1 VTAIHGEENTMATR
15 LITAFYMHEN
25 ERDAAAESM
34 ASPVVTEAFV
44 YGEIEEDRIEGLE
57 KQGLIIEVHD
67 VDDEPDEVDPPPPA
81 PDLSRFGEASVGDLS
96 ALGGDVSFP
105 PPQPAPADP
114 AGFYVLRLRR
124 PLMPDDQRRLEEMGV
139 EVIERVNP
147 VRRSWEPPDA
157 RAPGRPELKVYLE
170 HGQAGGLRAMDFARA
185 VYLYGPSQT
194 SVLASLPG
202 DDTEAPARDGPAEGG
217 PGVGASV
224 GDIVFGIPG
233 APPPRT
239 YDVILHRPADE
250 RPEDREA
257 VLQWMRDRGVPVLG
271 TSPWKVRVEMDP
283 TLESEV
289 RAIREVESLDE
300 YVEPELLNDQA
311 RRLLG
316 VDPPG
321 EGVAGIPQTGRGQIV
336 GIADTG
342 IDETHQDFAGRI
354 KKVFA
359 RGRPGDAS
367 DPHGHGTHVAGSVV
381 GTGVASGGA
390 IRGVAPEAEI
400 VFQSIRGDDGKLKL
414 PVDLGDL
421 LREAYDEGARIHN
434 NSWGTRTG
442 SQYRSTSFDVDDFV
456 WRNRDMLV
464 VIAAG
469 NEGTAKS
476 PIDPP
481 RVGKG
486 FPDWLSISAPATAKN
501 ALVVGA
507 SRGSRKSGGWAADTW
522 NERWPER
529 FALPDGIAG
538 ETVSGDPERLAGFS
552 SRGPCMDDRVKPD
565 VVAPGTDILSTRAA
579 TAGTDTPLDEVF
591 WGEDPDRPGYAYMG
605 GTSMAAPLVAG
616 CAALVRQ
623 WYVEDRAHEP
633 SAALLK
639 ATIINGTRWLGGPD
653 ALEGHP
659 KTPNFHQ
666 GFGAVH
672 MPTTIPNPGN
682 PGMKLAFFDPWK
694 DQGRWLQDRLARSW
708 DLQVSAGTPL
718 RICLTYTDL
727 ARSGV
732 QNRLNLFVD
741 EVDGPNRWVGN
752 QDLPF
757 NPKRVPDPYNNV
769 QVVRVDAPAAGEYR
783 IKVTATS
790 LVKPQDFALVVT
802 GDFTGTLA

>member
-1 VTAIHGEENTMATR
+1 SLRSIAPR
-15 LITAFYMHEN
+15 
-25 ERDAAAESM
+25 RDADGF
-34 ASPVVTEAFV
+34 P
-44 YGEIEEDRIEGLE
+44 
-57 KQGLIIEVHD
+57 
-67 VDDEPDEVDPPPPA
+67 
-81 PDLSRFGEASVGDLS
+81 
-96 ALGGDVSFP
+96 LGG
-105 PPQPAPADP
+105 APFGFSATPSDP

-124 PLMPDDQRRLEEMGV
+124 PLLPADQRRLDALGV

-147 VRRSWEPPDA
+147 VRSSWEPPDT
-157 RAPGRPELKVYLE
+157 RAPERRELKVYLE
-170 HGQAGGLRAMDFARA
+170 PGQAGELRGMDFVHS
-185 VYLYGPSQT
+185 VYLYGPAET
-194 SVLASLPG
+194 PVLAGAAADAP
-202 DDTEAPARDGPAEGG
+202 EAERDAGGFAFDESPAA
-217 PGVGASV
+217 
-224 GDIVFGIPG
+224 
-233 APPPRT
+233 PPRT
-239 YDVILHRPADE
+239 FDVILHRPADE
-250 RPEDREA
+250 HPGDREA
-257 VLQWMRDRGVPVLG
+257 VLQWMRDHGVTVVG
-271 TSPWKVRVEMDP
+271 QGMQKVRVEMDP
-283 TLESEV
+283 ALAGEV
-289 RAIREVESLDE
+289 RAIHEVESLDE

-321 EGVAGIPQTGRGQIV
+321 NGAGGIPQTGRGQIV

-342 IDETHQDFAGRI
+342 IDETHADFAGRI
-354 KKVFA
+354 KKVFP

-381 GTGVASGGA
+381 GTGAASQGA

-400 VFQSIRGDDGKLKL
+400 VFQSIRGDDGRLKL
-414 PVDLGDL
+414 PADLGEL

-469 NEGTAKS
+469 NEGTAVS
-476 PIDPP
+476 TAVPP
-481 RVGKG
+481 RVGRG

-507 SRGSRKSGGWAADTW
+507 SRGPRTSGGYAADTW
-522 NERWPER
+522 NERWPDR
-529 FALPDGIAG
+529 FALPEGIAG
-538 ETVSGDPERLAGFS
+538 ETVSGDPERMAGFS

-565 VVAPGTDILSTRAA
+565 VVAPGTDILSTLAS
-579 TAGTDTPLDEVF
+579 TAPRPLDEEVF
-591 WGEDPDRPGYAYMG
+591 WGEDPARPGYAYMG

-623 WYVEDRAHEP
+623 WYVEDRGHEP

-639 ATIINGTRWLGGPD
+639 ATLVNGTRWLSGPD
-653 ALEGHP
+653 AVEGHP
-659 KTPNFHQ
+659 TTPNFHQ

-672 MPTTIPNPGN
+672 LPTTIPNPGN
-682 PGMKLAFFDPWK
+682 PGMKLAFFDPWR
-694 DQGRWLQDRLARSW
+694 DRGRWLQDGLARTW
-708 DLQVSAGTPL
+708 DLEVKAGTPL
-718 RICLTYTDL
+718 RICMAYTDL

-741 EVDGPNRWVGN
+741 EVGGAGRWVGN

-769 QVVRVDAPAAGEYR
+769 QVVRIDAPAAGQYR

-802 GDFTGTLA
+802 GDFTGTLD